1 MIYNNGDWVI
11 VKQDNGILI
20 DAVITKTIGN
30 LILCEWCDIHGI
42 CHEGLYRVKN
52 ILRKLI
58 K

>member
-1 MIYNNGDWVI
+1 MIYNKGDWVI
-11 VKQDNGILI
+11 VKQDDGILT
-20 DAVITKTIGN
+20 DAIITKVIGN
-30 LILCEWCDIHGI
+30 LFLCEWCDIHGI